1 MHSALRR
8 LDLNLLLV
16 FDALLRT
23 RSVTLAGQELSLS
36 QSACSHA
43 LARLREALDDRLFI
57 RNGGLM
63 QPTPLAR
70 RLASSIS
77 TTLNTLADCLA
88 EAQHFDPATSRQI
101 FTCAATDYTGFAL
114 LPHFISGLQQQA
126 PNVHIN
132 IVQSRSADSLEE
144 LRAGRIDFSL
154 GFGGP
159 DDVLAED
166 IRAVEG
172 FTDDYVVMAR
182 PRHPVVGAR
191 LTLERYLACRH
202 IVIRPWHDEP
212 GVIDGILAQQGLT
225 REIALQLPT
234 MMGAPFIVAESDLL
248 ITMPRHAARTFTSL
262 AGLDIFAVPFTT
274 PKYTLRV
281 WSHRSAEHSGA
292 HRWVEQRLLEA
303 MNGKGKTV

>member
-23 RSVTLAGQELSLS
+23 RSVTLAAQELSLS

-43 LARLREALDDRLFI
+43 LARLRDALDDRLFI

-63 QPTPLAR
+63 QPTPLAQ
-70 RLASSIS
+70 RLAPSI
-77 TTLNTLADCLA
+77 TATLNALSGCLA
-88 EAQHFDPATSRQI
+88 EARHFDPASSRHI
-101 FTCAATDYTGFAL
+101 FTCAATDFTGFAL
-114 LPHFISGLQQQA
+114 LPHFICQLQQQA
-126 PNVHIN
+126 PQVHIN
-132 IVQSRSADSLEE
+132 IVQSRSADSLED

-159 DDVLAED
+159 QETLPDD
-166 IRAVEG
+166 IRAVDG

-182 PRHPVVGAR
+182 TRHPVVGAR

-202 IVIRPWHDEP
+202 IVVRPWHDEP
-212 GVIDGILAQQGLT
+212 GVIDSILSQQGLR

-234 MMGAPFIVAESDLL
+234 MMGAPFIVAESELL
-248 ITMPRHAARTFTSL
+248 ITMPRHAARTFSHL
-262 AGLDIFAVPFTT
+262 AGLDIFPVPFTT

-281 WSHRSAEHSGA
+281 WSHRSSENSSA

-303 MNGKGKTV
+303 MDGKGKAL